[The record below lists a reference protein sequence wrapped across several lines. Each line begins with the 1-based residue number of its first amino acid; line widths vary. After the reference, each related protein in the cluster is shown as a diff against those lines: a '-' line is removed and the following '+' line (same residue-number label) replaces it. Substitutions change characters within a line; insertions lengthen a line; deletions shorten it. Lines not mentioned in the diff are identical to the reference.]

1 MRGRRAFR
9 RIATVLC
16 GILVASTGSVLAAG
30 PAHAAFVTSN
40 AKRSVAYATARGES
54 AAVAVL
60 DTRTGK
66 FYGAGPYRAKFA
78 SESVV
83 KVFIATRLLL
93 AGRMHGSIERTA
105 YKMITRS
112 DDASASALYGTS
124 GGDGLVPWIA
134 RHYRIRNLGSGP
146 SRPGWWG
153 NTHITAQGLVEFYA
167 RAKAD
172 PRVGPWLLNAM
183 RHATTYGSDGT
194 YQYYGIP
201 AAGPNTFAI
210 KQGWGADG
218 DCFCRAVFNSTGY
231 VDHGRYA
238 IAMLTTGGSYGR
250 YAMTTLNGM
259 ALRLIP
265 RGHLDSTWHNPVL
278 SLSTAVHQGTTVTF
292 IGYAFDRDWPA
303 SARRIAI
310 YDNGTLLINRR
321 TDRYR
326 PGVDRTFGVTGRHG
340 FKIRFTVPPGQH
352 RFVVQVANVS
362 LGTHGRRATYGWD
375 VAGAPPTTTPPT
387 GSPTEL
393 VMPASQAPSGTPP
406 PSTTPS
412 GTTAPDTTAPEP
424 ATPSAAGTSA
434 SGPTP

>member
-1 MRGRRAFR
+1 VRGGRASG

-16 GILVASTGSVLAAG
+16 GVLVAGTVSVLSAG
-30 PAHAAFVTSN
+30 PAHAAFVTGN
-40 AKRSVAYATARGES
+40 AKRAVGYAAARGER
-54 AAVAVL
+54 AAAAVL
-60 DTRTGK
+60 DTKTGK
-66 FYGAGPYRAKFA
+66 FYGAGPYRSKFA

-93 AGRMHGSIERTA
+93 TGRMHGATERTA
-105 YKMITRS
+105 YTMITRS
-112 DDASASALYGTS
+112 DDASASALYGPA

-134 RHYRIRNLGSGP
+134 RHYRIRGLGSPP

-153 NTHITAQGLVEFYA
+153 NTHVTARGLVEFYA
-167 RAKAD
+167 KAEAD

-194 YQYYGIP
+194 YQYFGIP
-201 AAGPNTFAI
+201 AAGTTTFAI

-250 YAMTTLNGM
+250 HSMTTLNGM

-292 IGYAFDRDWPA
+292 IGYGFDRDWPA
-303 SARRIAI
+303 SPRRIAI

-321 TDRYR
+321 TNRYR
-326 PGVDRTFGVTGRHG
+326 PGVDRTFGVTGKHG
-340 FKIRFTVPPGQH
+340 FKIRFTVPAGQH

-362 LGTHGRRATYGWD
+362 LGTHGRKAAYSWD
-375 VAGAPPTTTPPT
+375 VAGAPPTTPPPTTPPPA
-387 GSPTEL
+387 GSPTAPPTEL
-393 VMPASQAPSGTPP
+393 AVPASSAPTPDPTATPP
-406 PSTTPS
+406 PS
-412 GTTAPDTTAPEP
+412 
-424 ATPSAAGTSA
+424 AG
-434 SGPTP
+434 GPTP